1 MQILQIIKIPG
12 LILHLAHIKSGREF
26 TYQYNCVCLRRYIEI
41 NLVPLCKNTNTIVYL
56 RFAMSSYSYWF
67 SKLEMTLQH

>member
-26 TYQYNCVCLRRYIEI
+26 TYQYNCLPQEIYRDKSGTSVKIQTQLFILDLQCLRIL
-41 NLVPLCKNTNTIVYL
+41 LV
-56 RFAMSSYSYWF
+56 
-67 SKLEMTLQH
+67 SKLEITLQH